1 MAAGTGIRQGGSLS
15 RDPALAACEVHNAI
29 AQPDPGLTVFFR
41 STPYDLDALACEI
54 GRRFGH
60 AHVFGCANA
69 GEIGPAG
76 YLANAIAGFSL
87 PAADCCAA
95 SELIPEISALR
106 MQQGHA
112 AAQAAV
118 TALARPDARS
128 EDQLR
133 HAAQQRDVHRR
144 GGAAR
149 LDPRAAGIISTARRL
164 GRRRSAVA
172 AHLRLSRGALPPRR
186 GAANAGRHAPPF
198 RIASCHRFRGSGTR
212 MVVTRAAPA
221 TRTVSEINAEPAA
234 DEYARIA
241 GLPRRPDKGLGLG
254 LAIVERIARL
264 LSPDVEVWSRVG
276 RGSCLV
282 LALQRALGWTASSLM
297 PAAPEHGAMT
307 RRERRNA
314 AVRAAGQHTAAIP
327 VPRRRQPGRG
337 YKLAA
342 SRGRSRC
349 GHPAGS
355 RPGADSQRY
364 SPGVP

>member
-15 RDPALAACEVHNAI
+15 RDPAFAASELHDAI

-133 HAAQQRDVHRR
+133 HAAQRRDVHRR

-149 LDPRAAGIISTARRL
+149 LDPRAAGIISPARRL

-186 GAANAGRHAPPF
+186 GAADAGRHAPPF

-241 GLPRRPDKGLGLG
+241 GLPAPAGTRGWAWVSLSWSASRACSRPTSRRGHASGAGRASPSPFSTQS
-254 LAIVERIARL
+254 IAP
-264 LSPDVEVWSRVG
+264 SACISTSSAVK
-276 RGSCLV
+276 
-282 LALQRALGWTASSLM
+282 LALW
-297 PAAPEHGAMT
+297 P
-307 RRERRNA
+307 
-314 AVRAAGQHTAAIP
+314 
-327 VPRRRQPGRG
+327 PRTMKQPGW
-337 YKLAA
+337 AA
-342 SRGRSRC
+342 FVAFARSIISGMFAR
-349 GHPAGS
+349 
-355 RPGADSQRY
+355 
-364 SPGVP
+364 